1 VLLLK
6 TRKMTVT
13 VFYDSYI
20 LINCLKL
27 LGNSDNCQLST
38 VMRGQGV
45 YYKNTVITNVTKILS
60 KKEHDS

>member
-1 VLLLK
+1 
-6 TRKMTVT
+6 MTVT
-13 VFYDSYI
+13 AFYDSYI

-27 LGNSDNCQLST
+27 LENSDNCQLST